1 MNNFGGKNEYSPSNE
16 KFKDIVDELTPQLVR
31 YQDIADFWP
40 PEIPAAQAANAINY
54 AAAMMLT
61 NVTVAVKMNLA
72 KRIQEY
78 VGVMM
83 RARRSELM
91 IKCLHRKDTPAGL
104 KAAIRR
110 FRAKVRL
117 IEKLAVDPEQ
127 ALDDPMYFHGNLSS
141 VDIAIL
147 ESVWE
152 ILPERAFHLLM
163 QDSHMVYDIELHP
176 ELYFES
182 YVKLGMMMDAAR
194 LRGLDARS
202 FNAVPLRTHY
212 YQSYV
217 TIDTVTLSQS
227 ILCHGRPKIPNQATK
242 MNIWR
247 QCFNLNHSSFHP

>member
-1 MNNFGGKNEYSPSNE
+1 MWSGTAAQLGNLKKFIADMDYLTRHATWFFKYHMLHPRGTPDEAEIPDTDFFRTLLCLMNNFGGKNEYSPSNE

-72 KRIQEY
+72 KRILEY

-83 RARRSELM
+83 RARRSELI

-104 KAAIRR
+104 KVAIRR

-127 ALDDPMYFHGNLSS
+127 ALDDPLYFHGKLSS
-141 VDIAIL
+141 ADITIL

-152 ILPERAFHLLM
+152 ILPECAFHLLM
-163 QDSHMVYDIELHP
+163 RNSHMVYDIELHP

-194 LRGLDARS
+194 LRGLDA
-202 FNAVPLRTHY
+202 
-212 YQSYV
+212 
-217 TIDTVTLSQS
+217 
-227 ILCHGRPKIPNQATK
+227 
-242 MNIWR
+242 
-247 QCFNLNHSSFHP
+247 